1 MDNIYY
7 AIYSVLYMMVAKL
20 KGVSFSLFFCCGR
33 LSIERKKNSSI
44 TIGNKT
50 RFMSKWWGNRLGV
63 NHPCMLTTAKD
74 ATLTIGNKCGFTG
87 VSIWCFKSI
96 TIGNH
101 VRVGA
106 NCTIMDG
113 DAHQDDPRAGANRAV
128 IIEDNVWLGGNVVVK
143 KGAHIGRNTVIGMNS
158 VVTGNIPSNC
168 IAIGN
173 PCQVV
178 KHFDEDKIKQIENYF
193 V

>member
-1 MDNIYY
+1 MI
-7 AIYSVLYMMVAKL
+7 VAKF
-20 KGVSFSLFFCCGR
+20 KGVSISIFFCCGQ
-33 LSIERKKNSSI
+33 LSIKKNKNS
-44 TIGNKT
+44 TIIIGEKT

-63 NHPCMLTTAKD
+63 NHPCMLTTAEGAK
-74 ATLTIGNKCGFTG
+74 LSIGDNCGFTG

-113 DAHQDDPRAGANRAV
+113 DAHQDDPRAGANREI
-128 IIEDNVWLGGNVVVK
+128 IIEDNVWLGSNVVVK

-158 VVTGNIPSNC
+158 VVIGDIPSNC

-173 PCQVV
+173 PCKVV
-178 KHFDEDKIKQIENYF
+178 KHFDEDKINQIDNYF
-193 V
+193 I